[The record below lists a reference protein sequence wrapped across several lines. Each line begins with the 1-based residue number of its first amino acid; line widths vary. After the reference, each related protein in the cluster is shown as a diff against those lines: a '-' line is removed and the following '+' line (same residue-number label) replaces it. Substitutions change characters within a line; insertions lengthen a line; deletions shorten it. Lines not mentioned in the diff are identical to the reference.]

1 MSGEPTEHPPTHPPL
16 LSESTA
22 LDSNIPEPTTNN
34 AEIPN
39 KLYFRIGEVAEII
52 GVDTHVLRYWE
63 NEMDF
68 QPHRSSSG
76 QRLYRKVDISNFIRV
91 KKLIHDEGYT
101 IAGARK
107 ILQEKNASSVPVE
120 SLQEIIQNIHSLKAH
135 TQQIRQSIPKG
146 FSI

>member
-1 MSGEPTEHPPTHPPL
+1 MSGEVTKNDPTPIL
-16 LSESTA
+16 LENPSVNSSAQESTE
-22 LDSNIPEPTTNN
+22 DNV
-34 AEIPN
+34 EIPN
-39 KLYFRIGEVAEII
+39 KLYFRIGEVAEMI

-120 SLQEIIQNIHSLKAH
+120 SLQNIIQNLQTLKTT

-146 FSI
+146 FAI